1 MPVRKR
7 LSPAQGLIR
16 HAVRQTLTSNTKPGQ
31 KLLVAVS
38 GGADSLALAAAVEFE
53 AKKLKLKIAAAV
65 IDHGLQ
71 KNSDKVAAQT
81 LQRLS
86 EIGFAEVIVQKVKVG
101 KAGGPEAAARTAR
114 YTALETIRQQ
124 TKSNFVV
131 LGHTASDQAE
141 TVLLGLVRGSG
152 SKSLSG
158 MSEKT
163 GTLLRPLL
171 GIERK
176 TTEEFCKDSGIKF
189 WSDPQN
195 KDEKFLRVMIRYK
208 VLPFLELL
216 LGGSVAKSLIRTAD
230 QLREDDQYL
239 DAQAAKSFKNNARVV
254 GSGISFDAKT
264 LSRLPTAILNRVI
277 KKALDGFGG
286 ESSRAHVLAVSDLVL
301 SWHGQKPLAL
311 PGVRVVRRGNTIT
324 FEPNRRKVSGSGNR
338 NR

>member
-1 MPVRKR
+1 VSIRKR
-7 LSPAQGLIR
+7 LSPSQGLVR
-16 HAVRQTLTSNTKPGQ
+16 LAVRNTLTSNTKPGQ

-53 AKKLKLKIAAAV
+53 AKKLKLSIAAAV
-65 IDHGLQ
+65 IDHSLQ
-71 KNSDKVAAQT
+71 KNSDRVASQT
-81 LQRLS
+81 AKRLL
-86 EIGFAEVIVQKVKVG
+86 EIGFEEVIVQKVKVG

-114 YTALETIRQQ
+114 YSALETIRQQ
-124 TKSNFVV
+124 TKSHFVV

-152 SKSLSG
+152 AKSLSG
-158 MSEKT
+158 MGEKA
-163 GTLLRPLL
+163 GVLLRPLL
-171 GIERK
+171 GIERA
-176 TTEEFCKDSGIKF
+176 TTESFCKDSGIKY

-195 KDEKFLRVMIRYK
+195 KDQKFLRVLIRYK

-239 DAQAAKSFKNNARVV
+239 DAQAAKSFKNNAKVS
-254 GSGISFDAKT
+254 GSGISFDAKA
-264 LSRLPTAILNRVI
+264 LAKLPSAILNRVI
-277 KKALDGFGG
+277 KKALDGFGS
-286 ESSRAHVLAVSDLVL
+286 ESARTHVLAVSDLVL

-324 FEPNRRKVSGSGNR
+324 FSKTGDK
-338 NR
+338 

>member
-1 MPVRKR
+1 VSVRKR

-16 HAVRQTLTSNTKPGQ
+16 LAVRNCLTSNTKPGQ
-31 KLLVAVS
+31 KLLLAVS
-38 GGADSLALAAAVEFE
+38 GGADSLALAAACEFE
-53 AKKLKLKIAAAV
+53 AKKLRLKIAAAV
-65 IDHGLQ
+65 IDHSLQ
-71 KNSDKVAAQT
+71 KGSDKVAAQT
-81 LQRLS
+81 AKTLAAL
-86 EIGFAEVIVQKVKVG
+86 GFEEVVVKKIAVG

-124 TKSNFVV
+124 TKSHFIL
-131 LGHTASDQAE
+131 LGHTSSDQAE

-158 MSEKT
+158 MSEKS
-163 GTLLRPLL
+163 GVLLRPLL
-171 GIERK
+171 GIERS
-176 TTEEFCKDSGIKF
+176 TTEAFCKDSGIKF

-239 DAQAAKSFKNNARVV
+239 DSQAGKSFKRYAKVSA
-254 GSGISFDAKT
+254 SGISFDAQLIGK
-264 LSRLPTAILNRVI
+264 LPSAILHRVI
-277 KKALDGFGG
+277 KKALDGFGS
-286 ESSRAHVLAVSDLVL
+286 ESSRTHVLAVSDLVL

-311 PGVRVVRRGNTIT
+311 PGVRVVRKGNTIT
-324 FEPNRRKVSGSGNR
+324 FESNRR
-338 NR
+338 